1 MNIYY
6 NNTMLGVANVVEG
19 SFMRSVAT
27 TTFASNTTQDY
38 NATNGQLTLSCN
50 FTSASVGASGAG
62 TLATITFQVL
72 ANGSTPIVMA
82 DIQMTDSFGKPIS
95 YTQTNGSFS
104 NIPAII
110 STAHKVVVT
119 DITASTY
126 FNSSTWVYQ
135 GRDVNINV
143 TVSDSGGFS
152 ENATVT
158 VYYNITAG
166 DVVGVQSV
174 TLASGENVTLLF
186 VWNTT
191 GVPMGVPI
199 TNSSLSYFNYTLTAV
214 ATIPTGSNTLSGGT
228 MQVRILGD
236 LNGDGKVDMADVI
249 IFEDAFGSYPGHPR
263 WNPAADINENGKCD
277 LNDVVTLLMHWGK
290 TS

>member
-1 MNIYY
+1 
-6 NNTMLGVANVVEG
+6 
-19 SFMRSVAT
+19 
-27 TTFASNTTQDY
+27 
-38 NATNGQLTLSCN
+38 
-50 FTSASVGASGAG
+50 
-62 TLATITFQVL
+62 
-72 ANGSTPIVMA
+72 
-82 DIQMTDSFGKPIS
+82 MTDSFGKPIS

-110 STAHKVVVT
+110 STAHQVVVT
-119 DITASTY
+119 DITASSY

-143 TVSDSGGFS
+143 TVFDSGGFS

-166 DVVGVQSV
+166 DVAGVQSV
-174 TLASGENVTLLF
+174 TLLSGENATLLF

-191 GVPMGVPI
+191 GVPMGIPV

-214 ATIPTGSNTLSGGT
+214 ATIPDGGSNTLSDGT

-236 LNGDGKVDMADVI
+236 LNGDGKVDMADVVI
-249 IFEDAFGSYPGHPR
+249 IENAFGSYPGHPR
-263 WNPAADINENGKCD
+263 WNPAADINENGKVD
-277 LNDVVTLLMHWGK
+277 LNDVVTLLVHWGK